1 MDKGPPSEPSPSRL
15 AQRARNFLA
24 LLQSAKDE
32 YDRDHARYFAVAMI
46 YYALVSLE
54 PLLLLLIAGL
64 GRLHGSAYAAAAE
77 QQVLRSVETRF
88 GPELTQM
95 LSKRLDWLQRESTLV
110 MVLSLVGLMVTGSV
124 LFHQLRLSFRS
135 IWKQKPS
142 RVPLPLVVL
151 GKTFREQGIAF
162 VMMGSAG
169 LLLLAALGLFAAVQW
184 LSGLFGNT
192 PVFKGVASILPL
204 IGPLLVFTLTFA
216 LAFKFL
222 PPVRLHW
229 RHVLPASM
237 LCAAVWIVTAEI
249 LTVYSAYFGRL
260 STIGVIGA
268 ILALTL
274 WMNLVSQVMFF
285 GAELCKV
292 SAARDG
298 WVVGSADV
306 TEPSR
311 DVARTSPIERRVSEP
326 RRRAG

>member
-1 MDKGPPSEPSPSRL
+1 MEQGHHESPPSRL
-15 AQRARNFLA
+15 TQRVRQFLS

-64 GRLHGSAYAAAAE
+64 GLLHGSAYAAAAE
-77 QQVLRSVETRF
+77 QQVLRSVEGRF

-95 LSKRLDWLQRESTLV
+95 LSTRLDWLQQESTLV
-110 MVLSLVGLMVTGSV
+110 TLLSLVGLMVTGSV

-151 GKTFREQGIAF
+151 GKTFTEQGIAF
-162 VMMGSAG
+162 AMMGSAG

-184 LSGLFGNT
+184 FSGLFGNT
-192 PVFKGVASILPL
+192 PTFKGVASILAL
-204 IGPLLVFTLTFA
+204 TGPLLVFTLTFA

-229 RHVLPASM
+229 RHVLPASI

-249 LTVYSAYFGRL
+249 LALYSAYFGRL

-285 GAELCKV
+285 GAEMCKV
-292 SAARDG
+292 LAVRDG
-298 WVVGSADV
+298 LVVRSKDAIEAPTDAERKPFV
-306 TEPSR
+306 
-311 DVARTSPIERRVSEP
+311 ERRVGEP